1 MGGKD
6 VTTRQEVERLA
17 REAADKA
24 ERAVERGN
32 YEVARKLF
40 DTAKRFAAH
49 AREMGTDAPLGAA
62 YTNRPTGPGA
72 GLEWAAPN
80 GEEQR

>member
-1 MGGKD
+1 M
-6 VTTRQEVERLA
+6 TTRQEVERLA

-32 YEVARKLF
+32 FEVARKLF
-40 DTAKRFAAH
+40 DTARRFAKH
-49 AREMGTDAPLGAA
+49 AREMDSGTPLGAA
-62 YTNRPTGPGA
+62 YLPNTSPGVGA
-72 GLEWAAPN
+72 WAAPN